1 MFIHRNC
8 TNYTTVWG
16 NRHLRQGFIDKE
28 TEKEELQL
36 FEDQKKLAEQKS
48 EGIENYDDLKVEIIN
63 KFNKDLPKFEEKFE
77 NLNLNEHLAENIKR
91 CGYERLTIIQRH
103 AIPLITSQINV
114 MAASQTGSGKTASFL
129 LPIIQNLIEK
139 GPPNPD
145 IKEDVYRK
153 CISRNIL

>member
-1 MFIHRNC
+1 
-8 TNYTTVWG
+8 
-16 NRHLRQGFIDKE
+16 
-28 TEKEELQL
+28 
-36 FEDQKKLAEQKS
+36 
-48 EGIENYDDLKVEIIN
+48 LKVEITN
-63 KFNKDLPKFEEKFE
+63 KTKVELPNFEEKFE

-103 AIPLITSQINV
+103 AIPLITSHINV

-145 IKEDVYRK
+145 TKEVDYKK
-153 CISRNIL
+153 CNIGNIF